1 MMDNKVFFDS
11 TFYATYQD
19 GTPVHIRMSLTLKE
33 INPIYMEDYAD
44 HPDGVGF

>member
-1 MMDNKVFFDS
+1 
-11 TFYATYQD
+11 
-19 GTPVHIRMSLTLKE
+19 MSLILKE